1 MVNVYALWISTGS
14 PSGNWSVM
22 DSSPDG
28 KYFRQMRTAFS
39 TGGGATHSLSTT
51 GTNSVGDYTSSDY
64 GKNDMEVQAVK
75 SILSTHDHSLS
86 SVTAGAA
93 DNAPSYYNF
102 RLIKCEIGAFFA
114 SERKLPRYSVMASTT
129 TLSATGLS
137 RHTAADGRLVK
148 ISYST
153 VGGIGGSETHRHALS
168 GTTSDASLNV
178 VYVDSSFTPYDICG
192 APSGDGT
199 HNHPLTSKYTEYADS
214 KPARIVT
221 RLYEVTTT
229 NTSVIPTNAVL
240 WVDGSITGY
249 TDQLELL
256 TAWNSKFLESGN
268 QDAAS
273 SGADTHNH
281 GSAATGTLST
291 CNRSAVSRANQLG
304 YYETTYVIKTTHT
317 HTFSVGLS
325 TTNIDHKPLYW
336 SLIPVRVKADI
347 NATQTKTTAASL
359 DVILKKTRTTSAGF
373 DLLLHKSGA
382 KYTSMDVMLKKY
394 GVTKTHTMDAVIL
407 KNRQATAQMDV
418 LLQRKRLLAAYLM
431 SLAPLFAKNINY
443 TMSTRLVYEDI
454 PAIYPVIDVLYSS
467 WAAQFDKIH
476 KKIVTSGL
484 DLSIDTAG
492 STALDKRWGRAFN
505 LPREP
510 GESDTYY
517 KKRLLAFTAST
528 TGCGT
533 KKALQDILN
542 VASDGDS
549 AQVDVFPGK
558 ILVRYT
564 DPLQLKRA
572 KAREDL
578 VETLLA
584 SSVAAGVEYLT
595 PYPFVEHTI
604 DMLLKKEGVTL
615 DYSAGL
621 ALQVARDSPYDMDLL
636 IRGKQDLGYEM
647 DTLIQM
653 TRTLNYASRC
663 YIQKAI
669 PKTYEA
675 DLIMK
680 KAISSPY
687 EMSLRAR
694 KILHRNLLMS
704 ALIQKTKK
712 KTTSFSTTLK
722 WIGERSY
729 GLSALLLG
737 HPTADFDMDLLIR
750 GSSSLGY
757 GMDTMLASRLTWGYD
772 MDLLIRGLQS
782 QGYDM
787 DLIIEGLATRS
798 AMGADL
804 SGGYKWFGGV
814 LGNDGKIYGIPFNST
829 DILIIDPSTG
839 TATRSAMGASL
850 SGSYKWR
857 GGVLGND
864 GKIYGIPYDSADIL
878 IIKRVV

>member
-22 DSSPDG
+22 DSTPDG
-28 KYFRQMRTAFS
+28 KYFRQKSTAFS
-39 TGGGATHSLSTT
+39 TGGASTHSLSTT
-51 GTNSVGDYTSSDY
+51 GTNTIGDYTSSDY
-64 GKNDMEVQAVK
+64 GKNDMAEALGVK
-75 SILSTHDHSLS
+75 SALSTHNHSLS

-93 DNAPSYYNF
+93 DNAPSYYTF
-102 RLIKCEIGAFFA
+102 RLIKCEIGTFFA

-153 VGGIGGSETHRHALS
+153 VGGTGGGSTHRHALS

-178 VYVDSSFTPYDICG
+178 VYVDSFSTPYDICR
-192 APSGDGT
+192 AGDGT

-281 GSAATGTLST
+281 GSAATGNLTT

-304 YYETTYVIKTTHT
+304 HNETTYVIKTTHT

-595 PYPFVEHTI
+595 PYPFREQSI
-604 DMLLKKEGVTL
+604 DVLLKKSGLTL
-615 DYSAGL
+615 DYGANMLLQITRTAGF
-621 ALQVARDSPYDMDLL
+621 DMDFLV
-636 IRGKQDLGYEM
+636 RGKVSLDYEM
-647 DTLIQM
+647 DTLIRT
-653 TRTLNYASRC
+653 TRTLNYNVGFYLRRDLKTTYTANLSLK
-663 YIQKAI
+663 KALK
-669 PKTYEA
+669 KTY
-675 DLIMK
+675 LMGFR
-680 KAISSPY
+680 
-687 EMSLRAR
+687 MR
-694 KILHRNLLMS
+694 KLEHLNLLMS
-704 ALIQKTKK
+704 ILLIKTKK
-712 KTTSFSTTLK
+712 KGLPFKTTIK

-729 GLSALLLG
+729 GLSALFLG
-737 HPTADFDMDLLIR
+737 RPTLGFEMNTTIVNR
-750 GSSSLGY
+750 PSLGY
-757 GMDTMLASRLTWGYD
+757 GM
-772 MDLLIRGLQS
+772 GLE
-782 QGYDM
+782 
-787 DLIIEGLATRS
+787 IT
-798 AMGADL
+798 
-804 SGGYKWFGGV
+804 GG
-814 LGNDGKIYGIPFNST
+814 S
-829 DILIIDPSTG
+829 
-839 TATRSAMGASL
+839 
-850 SGSYKWR
+850 
-857 GGVLGND
+857 
-864 GKIYGIPYDSADIL
+864 
-878 IIKRVV
+878 